1 MEESVKQIKRII
13 DDQSAGRTLRRLLYS
28 PSGRISKRKD
38 WRYGRAVNMARY
50 ELRHYPYCWM
60 TKDEKRE
67 FLISH
72 REWIEVCAGWLGGWK
87 FVLELRKAGGA
98 SPEVLGMATMVA
110 LERHRIPKRKIRY
123 DPSTTDYV
131 SMFADDDAS
140 FTVVKHPEAE
150 LLFDPESCGDKTL
163 IGYDELD
170 VKSAFEIIM
179 ELDLRGVGVTKG
191 VIEYIMEFGRTD
203 VLRAIDTR
211 YGKNVLTNDVVAM
224 MAESV
229 LYSGF
234 SDKDIE
240 SRLSLFNYFEER
252 IPGIIE
258 RVILKENLRQVW

>member
-1 MEESVKQIKRII
+1 MEESEKQIKRII
-13 DDQSAGRTLRRLLYS
+13 DDQSAGRALRRLLYS
-28 PSGRISKRKD
+28 QSGRISKRKD
-38 WRYGRAVNMARY
+38 WRHGRAVNMARY
-50 ELRHYPYCWM
+50 ELQHLAYCSM
-60 TKDEKRE
+60 MKEEMRE

-72 REWIEVCAGWLGGWK
+72 REWIEVCAGWLGGWD
-87 FVLELRKAGGA
+87 FVLELRNVIGV

-110 LERHRIPKRKIRY
+110 LDRHRIPRRIIPY
-123 DPSTTDYV
+123 DRSSTNYILI
-131 SMFADDDAS
+131 FEDDDAS
-140 FTVVKHPEAE
+140 YTVVKHPDAE
-150 LLFDPESCGDKTL
+150 LLLDPEYCGDKTL

-170 VKSAFEIIM
+170 VKSVFEIVM

-191 VIEYIMEFGRTD
+191 LIEYIMESGRAD
-203 VLRAIDTR
+203 VLRAIDLR

-234 SDKDIE
+234 NDKDIE

-258 RVILKENLRQVW
+258 RVILKENLRQVC